1 MRCYLVCYDISDP
14 KRLRRVL
21 RVMKGYGRHWQL
33 SVFFCVLKAIDRA
46 RMQGDLEAE
55 MNQKEDQA
63 VIIDL
68 GPDEEQARKAVTVIG
83 PSLPPMQKGVTVI

>member
-1 MRCYLVCYDISDP
+1 VRCYLVCYDISDP

-33 SVFFCVLKAIDRA
+33 SVFFCVLKSLDRV
-46 RMQGDLEAE
+46 RMQRDLEAE

-63 VIIDL
+63 VIVDL
-68 GPDEEQARKAVTVIG
+68 GPDEEQARQAITVIG
-83 PSLPPMQKGVTVI
+83 PSLPPMQKSVTVI